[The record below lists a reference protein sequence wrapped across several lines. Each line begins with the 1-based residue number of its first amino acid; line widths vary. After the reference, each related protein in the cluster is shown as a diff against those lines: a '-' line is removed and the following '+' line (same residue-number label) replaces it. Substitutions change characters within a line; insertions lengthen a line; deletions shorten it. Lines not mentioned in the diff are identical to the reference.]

1 MPSRTDPP
9 VADAEAGTA
18 VGVPPP
24 GSGAGEVTPRPLT
37 GRPTIR
43 VGAYAWAVVGIAAL
57 AYLVGQATAQ
67 VSVLVIPLLLALF
80 PAAVLAPPTG
90 ALKARG
96 VPSAAAALLVLVGS
110 LLLLAAVVLLLAPVV
125 AEELPQIGQQ
135 LTTGYEQATRYLEA
149 GPFGFEPIRISEV
162 ADRVREQVL
171 EAEELASGLFGAA
184 IVVAEGLA
192 GLLFGIVALFFY
204 LKDGERIAAWARDLF
219 PEGVRGDVEQVG
231 AGSWHILGAY
241 FRGQVLVALT
251 DAVLIGLGLLLLQV
265 PLVLP
270 LAVLVFLG
278 GLFPIIGAVVAGSVA
293 VLVALATGG
302 LLTALAVLALIVGV
316 QQLEGHILAPVLLG
330 RATQLHPLA
339 VLVSLTAGAILLGVL
354 GAFIAVPVA
363 ASIARGAGYLRGRI
377 AG

>member
-1 MPSRTDPP
+1 MPSRPDPA
-9 VADAEAGTA
+9 VADAGRA
-18 VGVPPP
+18 VPVPPP
-24 GSGAGEVTPRPLT
+24 APDTGEVTPRPLT

-43 VGAYAWAVVGIAAL
+43 AGAYAWAVVGIAAL
-57 AYLVGQATAQ
+57 AYLVGEATAQ

-96 VPSAAAALLVLVGS
+96 VPPAAAALLVLVGS
-110 LLLLAAVVLLLAPVV
+110 LLLLAAIVLLLAPLV

-135 LTTGYEQATRYLEA
+135 LTTGYEQVTRYLEA
-149 GPFGFEPIRISEV
+149 GPFGIEPIRMSEIT
-162 ADRVREQVL
+162 DRIREQVL
-171 EAEELASGLFGAA
+171 QAERLASGVFGAA
-184 IVVAEGLA
+184 AAVAEGLA
-192 GLLFGIVALFFY
+192 GLLLGIVALFFY

-219 PEGVRGDVEQVG
+219 PEGVRDDVERVG
-231 AGSWHILGAY
+231 SSSWHTLGAY

-251 DAVLIGLGLLLLQV
+251 DAVLIGLGLVLLQV

-278 GLFPIIGAVVAGSVA
+278 GLFPIVGAVVAGSVA

-302 LLTALAVLALIVGV
+302 LLTALFVLALIVGV

-330 RATQLHPLA
+330 RATHLHPLA
-339 VLVSLTAGAILLGVL
+339 VLVSLTAGALLLGVL

-363 ASIARGAGYLRGRI
+363 ASITRAVGYLRGRI